1 MKKILIFFL
10 LILGSCSS
18 NELQINMNNDFLFSE
33 KMSFK
38 EFKEKV
44 RNYTEQSS
52 YPNIDN

>member
-1 MKKILIFFL
+1 MKKIFIFFL
-10 LILGSCSS
+10 LILVSCSS
-18 NELQINMNNDFLFSE
+18 NELQINMNNDFLFYE

>member
-1 MKKILIFFL
+1 MKKILFFFL
-10 LILGSCSS
+10 LILVSCSS
-18 NELQINMNNDFLFSE
+18 NELQIDMNNDFLFSE
-33 KMSFK
+33 KMNFK

>member
-1 MKKILIFFL
+1 MKKIFIFFL
-10 LILGSCSS
+10 LILASCSS

>member
-10 LILGSCSS
+10 LILVSCSS

>member
-1 MKKILIFFL
+1 MKKILFFFL
-10 LILGSCSS
+10 LILVSCSS
-18 NELQINMNNDFLFSE
+18 NELQIDMNNDFLFSE

>member
-1 MKKILIFFL
+1 MKKIFIFFL
-10 LILGSCSS
+10 LILASCSS

-52 YPNIDN
+52 YPNIDD